1 MQLNRSCIVVFS
13 VLCCLPQSC
22 HTFSVYFSDSG
33 LGIGGGGGNRDE
45 PDRVYVVEMG
55 NSVSSTS
62 STSFRSV
69 ASVVDFGAQKN
80 INISSSHDE

>member
-1 MQLNRSCIVVFS
+1 MFCA
-13 VLCCLPQSC
+13 
-22 HTFSVYFSDSG
+22 YFSDSG

-69 ASVVDFGAQKN
+69 TSVWCLKRAMQNKHVSIQ
-80 INISSSHDE
+80 I